1 MQIPQPELGTVAR
14 RGVGR
19 SRYADRVIGMPCSH
33 TPHRTRACSA
43 SCSEMRLL
51 WLRSLIPAA
60 AIFRRADGD
69 AALGMQ
75 LEAALPPPTTPLP
88 RTPQTPKRYRHNV
101 VSIGA
106 EEAEVCGYDPQAAE
120 AAVAR
125 ANHELHEIVHFRSVE
140 GDSECAACA
149 RPLAASL
156 RVDAEV
162 SSDVHLRAS
171 PPDAQTPPI
180 GTPSVPVR
188 AVKRAQPLGLKVH
201 VGIGCQAD

>member
-1 MQIPQPELGTVAR
+1 
-14 RGVGR
+14 
-19 SRYADRVIGMPCSH
+19 
-33 TPHRTRACSA
+33 
-43 SCSEMRLL
+43 
-51 WLRSLIPAA
+51 
-60 AIFRRADGD
+60 
-69 AALGMQ
+69 MQ

-88 RTPQTPKRYRHNV
+88 RTPQTPKRYRHNLV
-101 VSIGA
+101 GIGA

-125 ANHELHEIVHFRSVE
+125 ANHELHEIVHFRSGE
-140 GDSECAACA
+140 GDSECAGHWDKRILEKKSSPSQPTAELVDGACA

-201 VGIGCQAD
+201 VDIGSQADRSCP

>member
-1 MQIPQPELGTVAR
+1 MA
-14 RGVGR
+14 
-19 SRYADRVIGMPCSH
+19 H
-33 TPHRTRACSA
+33 
-43 SCSEMRLL
+43 
-51 WLRSLIPAA
+51 W
-60 AIFRRADGD
+60 
-69 AALGMQ
+69 GMQ
-75 LEAALPPPTTPLP
+75 LEAALPPPTTPSPL
-88 RTPQTPKRYRHNV
+88 TPHTPKRYRHNL

-106 EEAEVCGYDPQAAE
+106 EEAEVCGYDSKAAE

-140 GDSECAACA
+140 GDIESAVCA

-162 SSDVHLRAS
+162 SPDAHLRTS

-188 AVKRAQPLGLKVH
+188 AVKRAQTLGLKVH
-201 VGIGCQAD
+201 VDTGSQADQP